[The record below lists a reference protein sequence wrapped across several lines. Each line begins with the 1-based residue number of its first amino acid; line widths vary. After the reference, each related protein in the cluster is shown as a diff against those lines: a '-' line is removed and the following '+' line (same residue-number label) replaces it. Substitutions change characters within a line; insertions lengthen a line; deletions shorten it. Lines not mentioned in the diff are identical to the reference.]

1 MVTNKGARNFVDC
14 ELVRAA
20 IDTVERRTT
29 ARIHVSIAPHFW
41 GDVHRT
47 TKRAF
52 KQHRLAH
59 TPDRNGVL
67 FFFVPSRRRFVILGD
82 IAAHEKVGQQVW
94 DHVAA
99 VIEDSLRSGDPTNAL
114 IRGIKELGQHLTTH
128 FPRQEVVH
136 QHSS

>member
-1 MVTNKGARNFVDC
+1 MVMKRGAHDFVDR

-20 IDTVERRTT
+20 INAVEQRTT
-29 ARIHVSIAPHFW
+29 ARIHVSIAPPFW

-52 KQHRLAH
+52 KHHRLAH

-67 FFFVPSRRRFVILGD
+67 FFLVPSRRRFVILGD

-99 VIEDSLRSGDPTNAL
+99 VMEEGLRSGDPTEAL
-114 IRGIKELGQHLTTH
+114 IRGIEELGQHLATH
-128 FPRQEVVH
+128 FPRQEAVH
-136 QHSS
+136 RRSS